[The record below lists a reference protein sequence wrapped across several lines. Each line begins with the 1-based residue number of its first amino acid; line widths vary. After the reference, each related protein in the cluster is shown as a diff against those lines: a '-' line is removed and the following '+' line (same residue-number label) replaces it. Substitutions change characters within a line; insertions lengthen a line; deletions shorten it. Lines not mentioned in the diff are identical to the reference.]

1 MGLILV
7 FKKNFVYHS
16 KFNLTIHMSIFD
28 LFTLV
33 TGAVWSL
40 MVVIAAGLRLGSR
53 TLIVLSVE
61 LVNIAPGE

>member
-1 MGLILV
+1 MGLTLV
-7 FKKNFVYHS
+7 FKTILVYHS
-16 KFNLTIHMSIFD
+16 KLNLTIHMYIFD

-33 TGAVWSL
+33 TGAEWSV